1 MISCAEGPAPAPAPA
16 PAPVALRLQLP
27 SCSGS
32 PGAGP
37 HGAESPMNRQEEKD
51 AELDRRIVALRKKN
65 QALLRR
71 YQEIQEDRR
80 QAEQGG
86 MAVTTPEFLRPDGL
100 IVTISQVPGEKR
112 VVSRNW
118 ARSLRPGAA
127 SEMLEDEGVEDHTG
141 TFCLGERV
149 ELAVTME
156 NKAEAKRIV
165 SAKPTRARN
174 QGAGRSRGRGLG
186 RTPSLQMAVSSDSA
200 RKGAREPQS
209 PGLVPVEGPLEV
221 GWDYAQWKQEREQ
234 IDLARVARHRDAQGD
249 WRRPWDLDKAKPT
262 WVAGPGSLGA
272 GSREPMQEP
281 GCHGPL
287 LSLIHGPSLAGGT
300 TQGGPPSRP
309 SAVSATR
316 SKAQGTERL
325 TGRARRANLL
335 FQRSQS
341 TRKTRSE
348 EGHSQKQSRM
358 ELGGAK
364 SAPAASPAPVP
375 PGEPKRESGASAASL
390 VPGSPQHSD
399 LVPLD
404 LSLGGASSPGS
415 RESVRELSPRPGAQ
429 ENPVSSL
436 DGSKQLPGW
445 NDPQAELELQTCSE
459 PQGGAGPPE
468 LREDRCGK
476 AGAQQGLAP
485 RSRPPRGMGQ
495 RARGTGGA
503 RSRTG
508 GPGPAGRC

>member
-1 MISCAEGPAPAPAPA
+1 
-16 PAPVALRLQLP
+16 
-27 SCSGS
+27 
-32 PGAGP
+32 
-37 HGAESPMNRQEEKD
+37 MNRQEEKD

-118 ARSLRPGAA
+118 ARSLKPGAA

-156 NKAEAKRIV
+156 NKAE
-165 SAKPTRARN
+165 
-174 QGAGRSRGRGLG
+174 
-186 RTPSLQMAVSSDSA
+186 
-200 RKGAREPQS
+200 GAREPQS

-262 WVAGPGSLGA
+262 LQDPSKPREEGLARVGSTRGPRSHRR
-272 GSREPMQEP
+272 SQPP
-281 GCHGPL
+281 PL
-287 LSLIHGPSLAGGT
+287 CLDGKGGT
-300 TQGGPPSRP
+300 TRGGPPSRP

-325 TGRARRANLL
+325 TGRARRWETKEDKEELEN
-335 FQRSQS
+335 QERSQS

-358 ELGGAK
+358 ELGRAK
-364 SAPAASPAPVP
+364 STPGASPAPVP

-415 RESVRELSPRPGAQ
+415 RESVRALSPRPGAQ

-459 PQGGAGPPE
+459 PQGGTGPPE

>member
-1 MISCAEGPAPAPAPA
+1 GSAAPAS
-16 PAPVALRLQLP
+16 LLLWLP
-27 SCSGS
+27 WGCSGILS
-32 PGAGP
+32 VPTVVMHSAGS
-37 HGAESPMNRQEEKD
+37 HGAESPMSRQEEKD

-86 MAVTTPEFLRPDGL
+86 MAVTTAEFLRPDGL
-100 IVTISQVPGEKR
+100 TVTISQVPGEKR
-112 VVSRNW
+112 VVCRNW

-127 SEMLEDEGVEDHTG
+127 SGMLEDEDVEAHTG
-141 TFCLGERV
+141 TFRLGERV

-156 NKAEAKRIV
+156 NKAEV
-165 SAKPTRARN
+165 SRVGGGSPGTR
-174 QGAGRSRGRGLG
+174 L
-186 RTPSLQMAVSSDSA
+186 
-200 RKGAREPQS
+200 GAREPQS
-209 PGLVPVEGPLEV
+209 PGLVPGPVPRRPVGGPLEV

-262 WVAGPGSLGA
+262 WSHALVKEL
-272 GSREPMQEP
+272 

-287 LSLIHGPSLAGGT
+287 LSLICGPSLTGGT
-300 TQGGPPSRP
+300 TRGGPHSRP

-316 SKAQGTERL
+316 SKARGTERL
-325 TGRARRANLL
+325 TGRARRWETKEDRQELEN
-335 FQRSQS
+335 QEGSHS

-348 EGHSQKQSRM
+348 EEQSQKESRM
-358 ELGGAK
+358 GLGRPA
-364 SAPAASPAPVP
+364 SAPATCPAPGP
-375 PGEPKRESGASAASL
+375 PGEPKRESGASIASPVL
-390 VPGSPQHSD
+390 GSPQNTD

-404 LSLGGASSPGS
+404 LSLGGASSPASG
-415 RESVRELSPRPGAQ
+415 ESVCALTPRLGAQ
-429 ENPVSSL
+429 ENPVSSP
-436 DGSKQLPGW
+436 DGSEQLLGW
-445 NDPQAELELQTCSE
+445 NDPQAEPEAQTCSE
-459 PQGGAGPPE
+459 PQGGAGPSEP
-468 LREDRCGK
+468 REDRSGK

-495 RARGTGGA
+495 RARGTGGM